1 MSITTVGQIDV
12 KINTGDIQKAVEE
25 LNKLAKVASATQ
37 TTIDGLSRASLSN
50 LISQLGAVNRSFTD
64 INNSA
69 SNAAGSVGK
78 MANVSLGALGQQI
91 TIINNSF
98 SQTNTAITQVN
109 QTLNQ
114 TSTNLQS
121 VNNSFVQVNSSINNS
136 RDRFDVLGGVLGNL
150 INIGI
155 VAFFY
160 DIGKAAYAAYQPI
173 QSLEMAIR
181 GLGGSGAAELG
192 QMREV
197 ANRLGIEFS
206 SMTKPMLQW
215 TASLEGTK
223 LEGEAGAQA
232 FEKIVGAMKVM
243 GASTDDIQGALRAL
257 SQMLSKGS
265 VQAEELRGQLG
276 ERFPGTMKHA
286 AEAMGL
292 SMVDFAAAM
301 KKGLIDS
308 ENFILQFSEVVD
320 RKFSGSV
327 IEAANTTQ
335 SELNRVKN
343 AWSETSAH
351 IGRMVDGMIGS
362 VLRYLNAADKM
373 DGINAGIR
381 QIDAFKDDGKAAQNN
396 GVSQEELGRIRLA
409 QFQASGGVVPN
420 SVRRASEID
429 LMPNATDKNSRLSA
443 AITARMGDLDE
454 KSKKLWGAIVSATA
468 DSAKYVTEQREA
480 LKARQEQAA
489 GAAEKGARARARSD
503 AMASGDSRKLAQ
515 ATLDSAQSNYD
526 LYMRSKG
533 ADKDSAQALK
543 LYDEL
548 ARAKATIAKLDAKD
562 AKAGTRQAKAA
573 DNERERD
580 LTRADNITG
589 QGTSD
594 YAKLRERMLNLTDP
608 DGIDGAIAREARLFA
623 QRRAA
628 IKELKTLTDEEKND
642 RIAQLDRDEQGV
654 IAQIRANDAIEN
666 QIKERKKIETDISRI
681 IDDRR
686 AKEVRANLDIAK
698 YSTQLAAINN
708 VPVNGGKPFFEQLD
722 TRSKYAK
729 GRDAAKEKAE
739 NGYDGIEKSIRDNI
753 TKSGEEL
760 KQLRS
765 RLAETKA
772 TAEASG
778 TLAAR
783 QPEIAEMEA
792 SITAAKKEV
801 EDLQKQ
807 LDRVTKD
814 KSNAGVLAVKQFNAD
829 RTDARR
835 LDKGIEKGAVNYL
848 DTIKDKSERAQ
859 EVTMQFGKS
868 LEGVLMSNSWSEARN
883 NAKGFFAGLLNSIRE
898 SIVQL
903 LIVKP
908 IIKSVMDMASA
919 NFDSGG
925 GDFFSKLINGA
936 LGLFGINSGLP
947 SGAAGASSIS
957 TMSSGT
963 PTIGAFAA
971 NGGVFAGGVKY
982 FANGGIFD
990 RATALPM
997 AGGQTAVIGESGP
1010 EAVLGL
1016 RRDAKGKLGV
1026 MASGGASSQIIN
1038 HLSITVQGNAD
1049 SDTIAEMED
1058 RLTRRM
1064 VEVSKAQAS
1073 AAISKA
1079 NRPGGA
1085 NYGR

>member
-12 KINTGDIQKAVEE
+12 KINTGEITKAVEE
-25 LNKLAKVASATQ
+25 LNRLAKVASTTQ
-37 TTIDGLSRASLSN
+37 TSIDGLSKVSLSN
-50 LISQLGAVNRSFTD
+50 LISQLGVVNKSFTD

-69 SNAAGSVGK
+69 SGAAGSVGK

-121 VNNSFVQVNSSINNS
+121 VNNSFVQVNSSVNNS
-136 RDRFDVLGGVLGNL
+136 RDRFDILGGTLGSL

-155 VAFFY
+155 VSFFY
-160 DIGKAAYAAYQPI
+160 DIAKSAYAAYQPI

-197 ANRLGIEFS
+197 ANKLGIEFS

-243 GASTDDIQGALRAL
+243 GASTEDVQGALRAL
-257 SQMLSKGS
+257 TQMLSKS
-265 VQAEELRGQLG
+265 TVQAEELRGQLS
-276 ERFPGTMKHA
+276 ERFPGAMKFA

-308 ENFILQFSEVVD
+308 ETFVVQFADVVD
-320 RKFSGSV
+320 RKLGGSV

-373 DGINAGIR
+373 DGVNAGLR
-381 QIDAFKDDGKAAQNN
+381 QVDAFKDDGKSAQKN

-420 SVRRASEID
+420 SVRLASEID
-429 LMPNATDKNSRLSA
+429 LLPNATDKNSRLAS

-468 DSAKYVTEQREA
+468 DAGKYLTEQREA

-489 GAAEKGARARARSD
+489 GAADKGARARARSD
-503 AMASGDSRKLAQ
+503 AMATGDARKIAQ
-515 ATLDSAQSNYD
+515 ATLESAQSNYD

-533 ADKDSAQALK
+533 ADKDSAQGLK

-548 ARAKATIAKLDAKD
+548 AKAQATIAKLNKQE
-562 AKAGTRQAKAA
+562 AKAGTSAAKAA
-573 DNERERD
+573 DNARERD
-580 LTRADNITG
+580 LDRAANITG

-608 DGIDGAIAREARLFA
+608 DGIEGAIAREQRLFA
-623 QRRAA
+623 QRRTA
-628 IKELKTLTDEEKND
+628 IKELKNLTDEEKND

-654 IAQIRANDAIEN
+654 VAQIRANDAIEN

-686 AKEVRANLDIAK
+686 AKETRANLDIAK

-708 VPVNGGKPFFEQLD
+708 LPVNGGKPFFEQLD

-739 NGYDGIEKSIRDNI
+739 NGYDGIEKSIRDNL

-760 KQLRS
+760 KQLRA
-765 RLAETKA
+765 RLTEVKD
-772 TAEASG
+772 TAEKAG
-778 TLAAR
+778 TIAAR
-783 QPEIAEMEA
+783 QPEIDEIER
-792 SITAAKKEV
+792 SIAAAKKEV

-814 KSNAGVLAVKQFNAD
+814 KSSAGSLAVKQYNAD
-829 RTDARR
+829 RNDARR

-848 DTIKDKSERAQ
+848 DTIKDKSERAAD
-859 EVTMQFGKS
+859 VTMQFGKS

-883 NAKGFFAGLLNSIRE
+883 NAKGFFAGLLTSIRE
-898 SIVQL
+898 AVVQL

-908 IIKSVMDMASA
+908 IIKSIMDMSSK

-925 GDFFSKLINGA
+925 GDFFGKLVNGV
-936 LGLFGINSGLP
+936 LGMFGINSGLP
-947 SGAAGASSIS
+947 SGAGGSAVT

-963 PTIGAFAA
+963 PSIGAFAA

-982 FANGGIFD
+982 FANGGVFD
-990 RATALPM
+990 RATAFPM
-997 AGGQTAVIGESGP
+997 AGGQTAVIGESGA
-1010 EAVLGL
+1010 EAVIPLK
-1016 RRDAKGKLGV
+1016 RDAKGKLGV
-1026 MASGGASSQIIN
+1026 SGGGASSQVIN
-1038 HLSITVQGNAD
+1038 HVQITVQGNAD

-1073 AAISKA
+1073 AAIAKS